1 MKGHGQKTKS
11 GLHSTKTLLKS
22 DDDNNDIETASIH
35 LPHPPTKQKE
45 LVLRIFDLS
54 DKAQRLMYTN
64 QTRKFPK
71 KSSKGNHYIM
81 VLIKI
86 DSNAILV
93 EAIKN
98 RSAGE
103 MIRAYLILVNP
114 LRNAGV
120 TPKIHI
126 LDNKCSEEF
135 KAQICK
141 NNMTFQLVPPH
152 DHQRNI
158 AEKAIQTFK
167 GHFISILC
175 GTDKEFPLHLW
186 CCLLP
191 QAEHTL
197 NMLRRAQVT
206 PNVSA
211 YAYLWGQQDF
221 NANPFA
227 PLGCKVEAHI
237 KPSVRESW
245 ATHTASGYYI
255 GNAWKHYRCHK
266 IYITDTKHS
275 RICETVFFKHKYL
288 TMPNFTPADALIK
301 AADNLVDTIN
311 GIMPK
316 NSVTLDAVE
325 QLMEIYK
332 IQAKKATC
340 KVRT

>member
-1 MKGHGQKTKS
+1 
-11 GLHSTKTLLKS
+11 
-22 DDDNNDIETASIH
+22 
-35 LPHPPTKQKE
+35 
-45 LVLRIFDLS
+45 
-54 DKAQRLMYTN
+54 
-64 QTRKFPK
+64 
-71 KSSKGNHYIM
+71 M

-93 EAIKN
+93 EAMKN
-98 RSAGE
+98 CSAGE
-103 MIRAYLILVNP
+103 MIGAYPILVNR
-114 LRNAGV
+114 LCNAGV

-126 LDNKCSEEF
+126 FDNECLEEF
-135 KAQICK
+135 KAQIRK
-141 NNMTFQLVPPH
+141 NNMTFQLVSPH

-175 GTDKEFPLHLW
+175 GTDKDFPLHLW

-191 QAEHTL
+191 QTEHTL
-197 NMLRRAQVT
+197 NMLQSARVT
-206 PNVSA
+206 LNVSA
-211 YAYLWGQQDF
+211 YAYLWGQHDF
-221 NANPFA
+221 NENPFA

-237 KPSVRESW
+237 KPSVCKTW
-245 ATHTASGYYI
+245 AAHTASGYYI
-255 GNAWKHYRCHK
+255 GNAWEHYRCHK

-301 AADNLVDTIN
+301 AVDNLVDTIN
-311 GIMPK
+311 EIMPK

-340 KVRT
+340 KAQTQRVPQEQAQAQRVKEQQLVAEQQASPQNRPMSFPDFEVDTYPDMDIGTL